1 MLKRLILPLFGFA
14 FLALP
19 ALAVEEDKADLVLEK
34 AVDDVIR
41 PGYRNFA
48 ETSSSL
54 ETALSTLCTT
64 PSEPNAQ
71 AAKAAFDAALKSWG
85 MVEII
90 RSGPALEDNRFERVL
105 YYPDRKGIA
114 LKQIQQILSKKEAS
128 AEKVETLRQ
137 KSVGVQGLGA
147 LEYVLY
153 GTGSETLLAEPDGHR
168 CLYGQAIAAN
178 LKAIA
183 GELSAAWEKPGGIGD
198 QWKHPGPD
206 NPVFRDDREA
216 VTEMLGIMVHG
227 VEMVREQRIE
237 AFYPE
242 GNPKAAL
249 LRRAGKT
256 WDMLGANLT
265 GLSIFWKKAHMET
278 LLKEDQRSVAS
289 SIGFVMKSMIRVTG
303 TVTPDIEKAVSDKD
317 EKAKL
322 DFLLLNSKDL
332 ISRLSE
338 DYGKALGLGAGFSFS
353 DGD

>member
-1 MLKRLILPLFGFA
+1 MLTRLILPIFA
-14 FLALP
+14 LSLMAPVALAL
-19 ALAVEEDKADLVLEK
+19 EGDKADLVLEK

-41 PGYRNFA
+41 PGYRHFA
-48 ETSSSL
+48 ETTATLSQSL
-54 ETALSTLCTT
+54 TALCAT
-64 PSEPNAQ
+64 PSDTNEQ
-71 AAKAAFDAALKSWG
+71 AAKAAFDAALKSWA

-90 RSGPALEDNRFERVL
+90 RSGPALEENRFERVL

-114 LKQIQQILSKKEAS
+114 LKQIQQILAKKDAT
-128 AEKVETLRQ
+128 AEKAETLSQ

-153 GTGSETLLAEPDGHR
+153 GTGSEALRSGASSHR

-178 LKAIA
+178 LNGIA
-183 GELSAAWEKPGGIGD
+183 GALSAAWEKPGGIGD
-198 QWKHPGPD
+198 QWKHPGAD

-216 VTEMLGIMVHG
+216 VTELLGIMVHG

-256 WDMLGANLT
+256 WMMLGANLE
-265 GLSIFWKKAHMET
+265 GLSVFWKKAHMES

-289 SIGFVMKSMIRVTG
+289 SISFVMKSMIRVTA
-303 TVTPDIEKAVSDKD
+303 TIDPDVEKAISDKD

-332 ISRLSE
+332 IARLSD

>member
-1 MLKRLILPLFGFA
+1 MLKRLILPLMG
-14 FLALP
+14 LSLLVPP
-19 ALAVEEDKADLVLEK
+19 AHATEADKADFVLEK
-34 AVDDVIR
+34 AVDEVIR
-41 PGYRNFA
+41 PGYRTFS
-48 ETSSSL
+48 ETTSEL
-54 ETALSTLCTT
+54 ETALSKLCAD
-64 PSEPNAQ
+64 PSEARLQ
-71 AAKAAFDAALKSWG
+71 AAKTTFDTTLKSWG

-90 RSGPALEDNRFERVL
+90 RSGPALEDNRFERVF

-114 LKQIQQILSKKEAS
+114 LKQIQQILSKKDAS
-128 AEKVETLRQ
+128 AEKVNTLRQ

-153 GTGSETLLAEPDGHR
+153 GTGSETLLAEPNGHR
-168 CLYGQAIAAN
+168 CLYGQAIATN
-178 LKAIA
+178 LKTIA

-216 VTEMLGIMVHG
+216 VTELLGIMVHG

-237 AFYPE
+237 AFYPD

-249 LRRAGKT
+249 LRRSGKT
-256 WDMLGANLT
+256 WEMLGANLA
-265 GLSIFWKKAHMET
+265 GLSAFWKKAHMET
-278 LLKEDQRSVAS
+278 LLKDDQRSVAS

-303 TVTPDIEKAVSDKD
+303 TVTPDIEKAVNDKD

-332 ISRLSE
+332 IARLSE
-338 DYGKALGLGAGFSFS
+338 DYGRALGLGAGFSFS